1 VSGRA
6 QPASRS
12 GSPRPAADD
21 PDEALIERFRALGAL
36 LEGHF
41 RLSSGL
47 HSPVYVQ
54 SALLLQHPAEAAR
67 AAEALAARVRA
78 VPGAAAP
85 AVVVAPALGGIVI
98 GYELARALGA
108 RAVFAEREGGRMTL
122 RRGFRLEP
130 GEAAVVCEDVVT
142 TGGSAREVA
151 ELARAAGARV
161 LAVATLIQRGGD
173 PADLGAPLVT
183 LARLPSPSYTADD
196 CPLCAAGVPAV
207 KPGSRGTNE
216 PGQR

>member
-1 VSGRA
+1 VKGRTKTA
-6 QPASRS
+6 RAR
-12 GSPRPAADD
+12 GSARPAEPGEGD
-21 PDEALIERFRALGAL
+21 LLLERFRRMGAL

-47 HSPVYVQ
+47 HSPVYFQ

-67 AAEALAARVRA
+67 AAEDLAARVRA
-78 VPGAAAP
+78 ELSGAAP
-85 AVVVAPALGGIVI
+85 AVVVAPALGGIII

-108 RAVFAEREGGRMTL
+108 RAVFAERENGRMAL

-130 GEAAVVCEDVVT
+130 GEVAVVCEDVVT

-151 ELARAAGARV
+151 ELARTAGVQVA
-161 LAVATLIQRGGD
+161 AVATLIHRGAD
-173 PADLGAPLVT
+173 PADLGAPLVA
-183 LARLPSPSYTADD
+183 LARLPSLTYTPET
-196 CPLCAAGVPAV
+196 CPLCAAGFPVV

-216 PGQR
+216 AGLR

>member
-1 VSGRA
+1 VSAGA
-6 QPASRS
+6 HPARPRTAAAPPS
-12 GSPRPAADD
+12 G
-21 PDEALIERFRALGAL
+21 EALLERFRDAGAL

-47 HSPVYVQ
+47 HSPIYFQ

-67 AAEALAARVRA
+67 AGAALAARVREIPRA
-78 VPGAAAP
+78 STP

-108 RAVFAEREGGRMTL
+108 RAIFAEREGGRMTL
-122 RRGFRLEP
+122 RRGFRLDR
-130 GEAAVVCEDVVT
+130 GEAALVCEDVIT

-151 ELARAAGARV
+151 ELVRAAGADV
-161 LAVATLIQRGGD
+161 VAVAALIHRGTE
-173 PADLGAPLVT
+173 PADFGVPLAT
-183 LARLPSPSYTADD
+183 LARLPAPSYTPET

-207 KPGSRGTNE
+207 KPGSRGTND
-216 PGQR
+216 PGPR